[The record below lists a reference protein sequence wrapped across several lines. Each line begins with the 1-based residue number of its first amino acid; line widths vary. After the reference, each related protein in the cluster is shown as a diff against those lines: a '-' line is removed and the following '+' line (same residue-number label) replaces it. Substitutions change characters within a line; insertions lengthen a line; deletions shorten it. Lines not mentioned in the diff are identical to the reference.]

1 MGKKEIVIIGIGRFS
16 IALIDKFKNISGYS
30 IVAIDLD
37 KEKLKKITGVKNL
50 IVGDATDE
58 EWLKSIGIENAS
70 FYVIGMGSDFQTS
83 SIVAANLNENF
94 SGTVIAK
101 SVNQQHEMILHK
113 MGIENVVT
121 PEIAAA
127 KRTFNRIVNPL
138 ALKSD
143 EVYEMIEIS
152 HGVSIVKVPV
162 INEWRD
168 EYVRDISL
176 PKGLGFALIFKKG
189 IKASVV
195 TGDTKLEYKDI
206 AALVGEDKILLSFLE
221 QVSKEI

>member
-16 IALIDKFKNISGYS
+16 IALIDKFRNIPGYS
-30 IVAIDLD
+30 IVAIDVD
-37 KEKLKKITGVKNL
+37 KEKLKKITGVKNM

-121 PEIAAA
+121 PEVAAA
-127 KRTFNRIVNPL
+127 KRTFNKIVNPL

-143 EVYEMIEIS
+143 EVFEMIEIS

-162 INEWRD
+162 IKEWSN
-168 EYVRDISL
+168 EYVKHISL
-176 PKGLGFALIFKKG
+176 PKDLGLALIFKNG
-189 IKASVV
+189 TKASVV
-195 TGDTKLEYKDI
+195 TGDTKLEDEDVV
-206 AALVGEDKILLSFLE
+206 AVVGEDKILLSFLK
-221 QVSKEI
+221 QVNKEI